1 MQDVDRGHHVEP
13 LTLTVVEAALGPF
26 DAAEVEAKGGD
37 PCVRK
42 CAEQRADD
50 DRAHASAELRVR
62 MGEDCGGCCFVG
74 HLELAFQRQA
84 VRRLQRHLL
93 HAHARDA
100 TVGAVA
106 AGESKQPIKMQS
118 DRLLVQIPGTDGER
132 KSRGG
137 ILIPAT
143 AQLSKRLVWAEVV
156 AVGPHVRGVEPGDSV
171 LFNPEDRYEVEVR
184 GEEYL
189 ILRERDI
196 HAVASERIEGGT
208 GLYL

>member
-1 MQDVDRGHHVEP
+1 M
-13 LTLTVVEAALGPF
+13 
-26 DAAEVEAKGGD
+26 GD
-37 PCVRK
+37 GD
-42 CAEQRADD
+42 Q
-50 DRAHASAELRVR
+50 
-62 MGEDCGGCCFVG
+62 
-74 HLELAFQRQA
+74 
-84 VRRLQRHLL
+84 
-93 HAHARDA
+93 
-100 TVGAVA
+100 
-106 AGESKQPIKMQS
+106 KQPVKMLT

-156 AVGPHVRGVEPGDSV
+156 AVGPHVRNVEPGDQV
-171 LFNPEDRYEVEVR
+171 LFSPEDRYEVEVR
-184 GEEYL
+184 GEEYI